1 MASTLRPV
9 EALWPKSL
17 MALKVEAMMLL
28 GHGAS
33 TGLKVVALML
43 LGQCRHRHR
52 ELTLSVASRCG
63 YKGLSVGSLHASFD
77 PKGEDPQSS

>member
-43 LGQCRHRHR
+43 LGHRHR

>member
-43 LGQCRHRHR
+43 LGHRHR
-52 ELTLSVASRCG
+52 ELTPSVAC